1 MIKQKAV
8 EGSRMENNQNNMQTI
23 LAQLEKSSRA
33 RTRYARLQFLF
44 TVATAVFCL
53 ILLIL
58 VSGALPKVAELIDE
72 VNTLAAQAE
81 TVLTNLDAVTGA
93 LASADLAGMVANV
106 DSLAVS
112 SQNGM
117 KQALDKISAI
127 DIEALNEAIQDLSS
141 VVGPLADLMNRW
153 N

>member
-1 MIKQKAV
+1 
-8 EGSRMENNQNNMQTI
+8 MENNQNMQTI
-23 LAQLEKSSRA
+23 LAQLEKSN
-33 RTRYARLQFLF
+33 RTQARYARLQFLF
-44 TVATAVFCL
+44 TIAAAAFCL

-58 VSGALPKVAELIDE
+58 VSGALPKVAELVDE

-81 TVLTNLDAVTGA
+81 TVLTNLDAVTGE
-93 LASADLAGMVANV
+93 LASADLAGMVSNV
-106 DSLAVS
+106 DELAVS